1 MKLVYWKNGREFASA
16 RFSESYVS
24 ELEQIESDKQGELL
38 FSFSYDSEGIIPNG
52 HWSLDGA
59 YMYVLITITN
69 DNKVIVSTTV
79 IKEDGEI
86 NVKILLNAF
95 EREQILCYILKKSQ
109 LNKQ

>member
-1 MKLVYWKNGREFASA
+1 
-16 RFSESYVS
+16 
-24 ELEQIESDKQGELL
+24 
-38 FSFSYDSEGIIPNG
+38 
-52 HWSLDGA
+52 
-59 YMYVLITITN
+59 MYVLITITN
-69 DNKVIVSTTV
+69 DNKVIVSATV